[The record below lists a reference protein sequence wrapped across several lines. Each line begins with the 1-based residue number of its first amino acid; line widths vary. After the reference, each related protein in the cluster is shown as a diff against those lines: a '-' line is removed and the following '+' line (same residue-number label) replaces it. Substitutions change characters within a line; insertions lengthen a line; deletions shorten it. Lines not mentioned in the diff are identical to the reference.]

1 MCLFRL
7 LALSTLSLL
16 LLPGCDKKEDPGS
29 RAGAP
34 SAQPGAAKKQGTA
47 VVSWEGG
54 SITLEE
60 LQGYVRQ
67 MAPSARGRVQTPEQR
82 REYAEGLARF
92 ELFVSEARRRG
103 YENDPEVQE
112 ALRRALVQ
120 RMIFKEFDEKQPP
133 VSQEDITA
141 YYGVHRNEFVQPARF
156 RYSHVKVPAPR
167 GSPDRAAKKKL
178 AQTLMDKARKLQPL
192 DFDGFDKLVVEA
204 TSNPEARPSEAD
216 TQLVTAEQLKTQLGP
231 EAATA
236 ATALKK
242 VGELAPLVE
251 SDQGFHLLKLTD
263 LQPEKNQPV
272 EAVSSLIRGRIIR
285 ERRDA
290 SVSKFTEELQ
300 SRVGFRTDE
309 AALEKLKVDTQAPQV
324 PPSGP
329 APGFVPAPLP
339 TR

>member
-1 MCLFRL
+1 MHLSRL
-7 LALSTLSLL
+7 LSLSSLSVLL
-16 LLPGCDKKEDPGS
+16 LSGCDKKEAPGS
-29 RAGAP
+29 TAGTP
-34 SAQPGAAKKQGTA
+34 STQPAASKKQGTP

-54 SITLEE
+54 SLTLEE
-60 LQGYVRQ
+60 LQSYVGQ
-67 MAPSARGRVQTPEQR
+67 MAPAARGRVETPEQR

-133 VSQEDITA
+133 VTPEDISA
-141 YYGVHRNEFVQPARF
+141 YYEVHKGEFVQPARF

-178 AQTLMDKARKLQPL
+178 AQALLDKARKLQAL

-204 TSNPEARPSEAD
+204 TGSPEAKPSEAD
-216 TQLVTAEQLKTQLGP
+216 TQLVTAEQLKSQLGP
-231 EAATA
+231 EVATA
-236 ATALKK
+236 ASALKK

-272 EAVSSLIRGRIIR
+272 EAVSSLIRGRITR

-290 SVSKFTEELQ
+290 KVSKFTEELQ

-309 AALEKLKVDTQAPQV
+309 AVLQKLKVDTQAPQV
-324 PPSGP
+324 APSGP

>member
-1 MCLFRL
+1 
-7 LALSTLSLL
+7 
-16 LLPGCDKKEDPGS
+16 
-29 RAGAP
+29 
-34 SAQPGAAKKQGTA
+34 
-47 VVSWEGG
+47 
-54 SITLEE
+54 
-60 LQGYVRQ
+60 
-67 MAPSARGRVQTPEQR
+67 MAPAARARVQTPEQR

-133 VSQEDITA
+133 VNQEDIAA
-141 YYGVHRNEFVQPARF
+141 YYQVHKNEFVQPARF

-204 TSNPEARPSEAD
+204 TGNPEAKPSEAD
-216 TQLVTAEQLKTQLGP
+216 TQLITTEQLKTQLGP
-231 EAATA
+231 EVATA
-236 ATALKK
+236 ASGLKR